1 MPVRTEEMTS
11 VMARTEAAAGRTSSS
26 RPSWV
31 EVDGAV
37 DGVGRQRGELVLGA
51 DPALGPGAGLRGG
64 EHGERSVT
72 ERGER
77 LGLGEDLGDDRDL
90 VALVAVVLGRGGDRG
105 DLRGVGGRQVGGGG
119 DLAQAEAAQRRQ
131 QASTRGASSAYWPG

>member
-11 VMARTEAAAGRTSSS
+11 VMARTDSAAGRTSSS
-26 RPSWV
+26 RPAWV
-31 EVDGAV
+31 ESHGAV

-51 DPALGPGAGLRGG
+51 DPAVGPGAGRGG
-64 EHGERSVT
+64 GQHGERSVT

-90 VALVAVVLGRGGDRG
+90 VPLVPVVPGRWR
-105 DLRGVGGRQVGGGG
+105 
-119 DLAQAEAAQRRQ
+119 
-131 QASTRGASSAYWPG
+131 